1 MVEHLPT
8 VRFMCWIPYF
18 LKRTVT
24 CWGVLITPDGSR
36 IFLGWP
42 NVIPEISLSA
52 ERFHFK

>member
-8 VRFMCWIPYF
+8 GRCLCWIPYF